1 MTTQWTDS
9 AQPSIGTMYRLQ
21 WEEAQQCHVLLFPE
35 GMIKLN
41 GPVAEILKRCDD
53 KTSVAA
59 LVTDLETTFA
69 ETDLRADVIE
79 FLEQAHGRHWIR

>member
-21 WEEAQQCHVLLFPE
+21 WEEVQQCHVLLFPE

-41 GPVAEILKRCDD
+41 EPAAEILKRCDG
-53 KTSVAA
+53 KTTVAA
-59 LVTDLETTFA
+59 LVADLETTFA
-69 ETDLRADVIE
+69 ETDLHADVIE

>member
-1 MTTQWTDS
+1 MTAWTDD
-9 AQPSIGTMYRLQ
+9 AQPALTSIYRMQ

-41 GPVAEILKRCDD
+41 GPAAEILQRCDG
-53 KTSVAA
+53 KTSVSA
-59 LVTDLETTFA
+59 LVADLEHTFG
-69 ETDLRADVIE
+69 ESDLHADVLE

>member
-1 MTTQWTDS
+1 MTTPWTDS
-9 AQPSIGTMYRLQ
+9 AQPALGTMYRLQ

-41 GPVAEILKRCDD
+41 GPAAEILKRCDG

-59 LVTDLETTFA
+59 LVADLETTFGEA
-69 ETDLRADVIE
+69 DLRADVIE
-79 FLEQAHGRHWIR
+79 FLEQAHGRHWVR